1 MNDEKLT
8 IRVNIADRYYPLT
21 IKKFEEEQVRK
32 SAKLINDTVL
42 QYKKLYVDK
51 DEQDFL
57 AMALLQ
63 YVTKLIELEAKQNIA
78 TFVKQIKEIDH
89 DLEDYLQKEQNVL

>member
-21 IKKFEEEQVRK
+21 IKKFEEDQVRK

>member
-78 TFVKQIKEIDH
+78 TFVEQIKEIDH

>member
-21 IKKFEEEQVRK
+21 IKKLEEEKVRK